1 VAGPGTG
8 LGSAVLMPGEP
19 RAHVLATEAGQI
31 SLAPGTRREREV
43 LQLMAHQRD
52 YVSYEDALSGPG
64 LLNLY
69 RALCALDRV
78 SPALTAPADVT
89 AAALA
94 RSDANALEALDM
106 FCGLLGSFIGDLVML
121 YGARGGVYLAG
132 GILPQ
137 IHEFLKSSTFAAR
150 YFNKGVMRAYLE
162 QVPVR
167 LIEHGQ
173 LGVMGAAGW
182 FLEKREET

>member
-1 VAGPGTG
+1 
-8 LGSAVLMPGEP
+8 MPGEP
-19 RAHVLATEAGQI
+19 HAHVLATEAGQI
-31 SLAPGTRREREV
+31 SLAPGTERERQV
-43 LQLMAHQRD
+43 LPLLARGRD
-52 YVSYEDALSGPG
+52 YVSYENALSGPG

-69 RALCALDRV
+69 RALCSLHRT
-78 SPALTAPADVT
+78 SPVATTPADVT

-94 RSDANALEALDM
+94 GQDPAAVEALDM
-106 FCGLLGSFIGDLVML
+106 FCGLLGSFVGDLVML

-137 IHEFLKSSTFAAR
+137 IHGFLASSTFAER
-150 YFNKGVMRAYLE
+150 YFNKGVMRAYLQ

-182 FLEKREET
+182 FLEERRNT

>member
-1 VAGPGTG
+1 
-8 LGSAVLMPGEP
+8 MPGEP

-31 SLAPGTRREREV
+31 SLAPGTERERQV
-43 LQLMAHQRD
+43 LQLLASERD

-64 LLNLY
+64 LLKLY
-69 RALCALDRV
+69 RVLCVLNQA
-78 SPALTAPADVT
+78 SPALTAPAEVT

-106 FCGLLGSFIGDLVML
+106 FCGLLGSFVGDLVML

-137 IHEFLKSSTFAAR
+137 IHAFLKSSTFAAR